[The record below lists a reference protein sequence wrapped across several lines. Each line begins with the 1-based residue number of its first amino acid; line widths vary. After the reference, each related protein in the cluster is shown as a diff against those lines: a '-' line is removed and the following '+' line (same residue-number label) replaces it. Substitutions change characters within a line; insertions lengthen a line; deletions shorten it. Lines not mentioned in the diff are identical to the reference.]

1 MERIIYQYIDYK
13 NEIFNQVIELRYKI
27 LFEPYGKIE
36 KYNYD
41 DLDPISE
48 HLVALDNGNGKVA
61 GYSRL
66 TNFNG
71 KGEITN
77 VVVNPEYIN
86 NGIGSRMLNKH
97 ILKAKESNIKS
108 LCLHARVDT
117 VEFYKKAGFE
127 CKGEAFKSEKSGLML
142 QNMHR

>member
-1 MERIIYQYIDYK
+1 MEEIIYKYIDHK
-13 NEIFNQVIELRYKI
+13 SEFFKQVIELRYKV
-27 LFEPYGKIE
+27 LFEPYGKIK
-36 KYNYD
+36 KYDYD
-41 DLDPISE
+41 DLDSISE
-48 HLVALDNGNGKVA
+48 HLVALDNGKVA

-86 NGIGSRMLNKH
+86 KGIGSKMLTIH
-97 ILKAKESNIKS
+97 IIKAKEINIKS
-108 LCLHARVDT
+108 LCLHARIETVD
-117 VEFYKKAGFE
+117 FYKKAGFQ
-127 CKGEAFKSEKSGLML
+127 CIGEVFISEKSGLLL

>member
-1 MERIIYQYIDYK
+1 MEEIIYEYIDYK
-13 NEIFNQVIELRYKI
+13 SEIFKQVIELRYKI

-36 KYNYD
+36 KYDYD

-48 HLVALDNGNGKVA
+48 HLIALDNGKVA

-66 TNFNG
+66 TNYDG

-86 NGIGSRMLNKH
+86 QGIGSKMIKRHIIRAQNLN
-97 ILKAKESNIKS
+97 ING
-108 LCLHARVDT
+108 LCLHARIDT
-117 VEFYKKAGFE
+117 VEFYKKAGFK
-127 CKGEAFKSEKSGLML
+127 CIGEVFISEKSGLLL
-142 QNMHR
+142 QNMHL

>member
-1 MERIIYQYIDYK
+1 MEGITYEYIDYK
-13 NEIFNQVIELRYKI
+13 SEVFKQVIELRYKI

-36 KYNYD
+36 KYDYD
-41 DLDPISE
+41 NLDPISE
-48 HLVALDNGNGKVA
+48 HLIALDNGEVA

-86 NGIGSRMLNKH
+86 KGIGSKMLKRH
-97 ILKAKESNIKS
+97 IERAQKRNIKS
-108 LCLHARVDT
+108 LCLHARIDT
-117 VEFYKKAGFE
+117 VDFYKKAGFQ
-127 CKGEAFKSEKSGLML
+127 CKGEPFISEKSGLLL
-142 QNMHR
+142 QNMHL